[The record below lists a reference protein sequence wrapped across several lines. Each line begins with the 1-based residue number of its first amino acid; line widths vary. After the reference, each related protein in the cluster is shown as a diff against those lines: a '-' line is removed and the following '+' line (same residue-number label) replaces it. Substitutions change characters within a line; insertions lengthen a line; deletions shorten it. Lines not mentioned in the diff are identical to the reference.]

1 MRVKSRALLTLCI
14 AVGFL
19 WACSTGISGGNL
31 SALPSAQSPTLVDT
45 QPTPWP
51 TSTRWPY
58 STVPRPSPA
67 PTPTPGM
74 PVFGWGPTT
83 VPLAEPLVTEEQA
96 LKRVLLID
104 ASIAVWDS
112 PWSLDSRKSEPNRIT
127 LEAFPSRTAET
138 GGKGGFAPE
147 LDADA
152 GAVWRIT
159 IRGSVCLRLMDSRVG
174 PTVKYDGVTYVISQR
189 HGGLLSVGSGKP
201 LTATSCP

>member
-1 MRVKSRALLTLCI
+1 MKLKLSFGVGIVLLVATTLLGLYYSQTMAGPYRV
-14 AVGFL
+14 
-19 WACSTGISGGNL
+19 
-31 SALPSAQSPTLVDT
+31 SP
-45 QPTPWP
+45 PTP
-51 TSTRWPY
+51 
-58 STVPRPSPA
+58 V

-74 PVFGWGPTT
+74 PVFSWGPTT

-96 LKRVLLID
+96 LQQTLLID
-104 ASIAVWDS
+104 ASVAVWDS
-112 PWSLDSRKSEPNRIT
+112 PWSLDTRKSEPNRIT

-159 IRGSVCLRLMDSRVG
+159 IRGSVCLQIIGTRG

-189 HGGLLSVGSGKP
+189 HGGLLSVSSGKP

>member
-1 MRVKSRALLTLCI
+1 MKLKLSFGVGIVLLVATTLLGLYSRTMASPYRV
-14 AVGFL
+14 
-19 WACSTGISGGNL
+19 
-31 SALPSAQSPTLVDT
+31 SP
-45 QPTPWP
+45 PT
-51 TSTRWPY
+51 
-58 STVPRPSPA
+58 PA

-74 PVFGWGPTT
+74 PVFSWGPTT

-112 PWSLDSRKSEPNRIT
+112 PWSLDSRKLEPNRIT

-159 IRGSVCLRLMDSRVG
+159 IRGSVCLQLLGRVG

-189 HGGLLSVGSGKP
+189 HGGLLSVSSGEP

>member
-1 MRVKSRALLTLCI
+1 MKLKLSLGVGIVLLVATTLLGLYSRTMASQYRV
-14 AVGFL
+14 
-19 WACSTGISGGNL
+19 
-31 SALPSAQSPTLVDT
+31 SP
-45 QPTPWP
+45 PT
-51 TSTRWPY
+51 
-58 STVPRPSPA
+58 PA

-83 VPLAEPLVTEEQA
+83 IPLAEPLVTEEQA
-96 LKRVLLID
+96 LQRTMLID
-104 ASIAVWDS
+104 ASMAVWDS
-112 PWSLDSRKSEPNRIT
+112 PWSLDTRKVEPNRIT
-127 LEAFPSRTAET
+127 LEAFPSRSAEA

-159 IRGSVCLRLMDSRVG
+159 IRGSVCLQIIGTRG

-189 HGGLLSVGSGKP
+189 HGGLLSVSSGKP